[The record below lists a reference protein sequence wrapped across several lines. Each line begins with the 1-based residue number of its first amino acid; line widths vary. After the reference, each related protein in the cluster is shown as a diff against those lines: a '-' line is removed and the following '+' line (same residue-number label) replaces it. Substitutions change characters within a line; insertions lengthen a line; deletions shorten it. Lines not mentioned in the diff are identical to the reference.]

1 VHPFRRAQHIAQ
13 AAHAVLVGIV
23 LYDLQVEPELP
34 GGVADQL
41 ITIPAL
47 GDHTMRV
54 TAVQRISPDRT
65 ETETTDKARML
76 VLDRF
81 GMRPAIGG
89 GAAAFVAAI
98 PFVSVSGEVVLTVFA
113 RPAARWG
120 RAIGRFAPLLAI
132 NFLAVM
138 LAISRL

>member
-13 AAHAVLVGIV
+13 AAHAVGIRIV
-23 LYDLQVEPELP
+23 FDQFQVESQLP
-34 GGVADQL
+34 GDDLDQL
-41 ITIPAL
+41 TTIPAL

-65 ETETTDKARML
+65 ETETTDKARMF

-89 GAAAFVAAI
+89 SAPAFIRAI
-98 PFVSVSGEVVLTVFA
+98 DFIPMPAEVVLTMPA

-120 RAIGRFAPLLAI
+120 RAVGRFAPLLAI